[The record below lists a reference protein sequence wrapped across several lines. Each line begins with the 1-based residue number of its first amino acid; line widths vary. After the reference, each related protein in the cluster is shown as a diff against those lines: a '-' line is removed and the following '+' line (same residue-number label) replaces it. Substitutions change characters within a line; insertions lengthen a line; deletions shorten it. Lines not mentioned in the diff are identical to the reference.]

1 MDELTTQLNASLTL
15 TSDEITVCTG
25 LQAQCNATGVTQ
37 ILIPPLVGLEFSVSG
52 MADQHD
58 KTPLDIDIT
67 IHEQI
72 SRPSWSDFN
81 LTIEQFPVL
90 PLEVVN
96 YYCRT
101 HFDDED
107 FVYVQFELP
116 PAIQSIISGSGCVDI
131 IAYMRQTLAAMIDG
145 DLVYAPHVIDTHSRI
160 INLYDKV
167 LDYNMTI
174 EAEMEPDAE
183 LWPETYLSDV
193 YTVCNTIRRN
203 YNLDM
208 TAPLY
213 KDTQPYY
220 REIYYGLSLIIR
232 QLTMICDYYYNKC
245 GIINPV
251 DFLKH
256 HCERFMRLVNNLC
269 IIMIHNYFMWA
280 QIDFKEDEEAV
291 INTFDSHNPDTVWQL
306 KYPTE

>member
-1 MDELTTQLNASLTL
+1 MDELTTQLNASLKL
-15 TSDEITVCTG
+15 TSDEIMTIQTI
-25 LQAQCNATGVTQ
+25 N
-37 ILIPPLVGLEFSVSG
+37 
-52 MADQHD
+52 H
-58 KTPLDIDIT
+58 KTPLDMDIT

-116 PAIQSIISGSGCVDI
+116 PAIQSIIAGSGCVDI
-131 IAYMRQTLAAMIDG
+131 IAYMRQPLSSMIDG
-145 DLVYAPHVIDTHSRI
+145 DLVYAPHVIDTYSRI

-174 EAEMEPDAE
+174 EAEMEPDAD
-183 LWPETYLSDV
+183 LWPETYLLDV
-193 YTVCNTIRRN
+193 YTVCNTISRN

-220 REIYYGLSLIIR
+220 REIFYGLSLIIR
-232 QLTMICDYYYNKC
+232 QLTMICDYYYNKRSVS
-245 GIINPV
+245 NPG

-256 HCERFMRLVNNLC
+256 HRERFMRLVNNLC
-269 IIMIHNYFMWA
+269 IIMIHNNFMWV
-280 QIDFKEDEEAV
+280 QVEFKEDVDMEDECM
-291 INTFDSHNPDTVWQL
+291 NPFETHNPGAMWQL
-306 KYPTE
+306 KYPKE

>member
-1 MDELTTQLNASLTL
+1 M
-15 TSDEITVCTG
+15 
-25 LQAQCNATGVTQ
+25 
-37 ILIPPLVGLEFSVSG
+37 
-52 MADQHD
+52 
-58 KTPLDIDIT
+58 DIT
-67 IHEQI
+67 IHEQT
-72 SRPSWSDFN
+72 SRPSWADFN
-81 LTIEQFPVL
+81 LSVEQFPVL

-116 PAIQSIISGSGCVDI
+116 QAIQNIIAGSGCVDI
-131 IAYMRQTLAAMIDG
+131 IAYMRQNLATMING
-145 DLVYAPHVIDTHSRI
+145 NLVYAPHVLDTLSHI

-174 EAEMEPDAE
+174 DGEMEPDAD
-183 LWPETYLSDV
+183 LWPKTYLLDV
-193 YTVCNTIRRN
+193 YTVCNTISRN

-220 REIYYGLSLIIR
+220 REIYYGLSLIIS
-232 QLTMICDYYYNKC
+232 QLNMICDYYYNKC
-245 GIINPV
+245 DISNLV

-256 HCERFMRLVNNLC
+256 HRERFMRLVNNLC
-269 IIMIHNYFMWA
+269 IIMIHNNFMWS
-280 QIDFKEDEEAV
+280 QVEFKEDVSGMEEEY
-291 INTFDSHNPDTVWQL
+291 INPFETHNPDTVWQL
-306 KYPTE
+306 KYPKE